1 MRVDGGFDGF
11 ARAVLIAVC
20 VALGVFVVA
29 PLVGSVLLPAARAWR
44 SVFDANIW
52 SLACLAGGAKG
63 GACGSGWHTLAL
75 GGVSATLATFIGG
88 ALAMLAQRG
97 RPARSPVLRAALR
110 GMALLPSITPPFAV
124 GLALILLLGR
134 NGLVT
139 RAVADLFGLAPGR
152 WLYGAPGIVLAQCLA
167 FTPLA
172 WLTLRTVV
180 ARVPAPL
187 EEAAATLR
195 ASNWTILRT
204 VTWPMLRPG
213 VANAWLLC
221 FIESVADF
229 GDPLVVGGNFHVLS
243 TDLYF
248 AVVGAEQNPAR
259 AAVLGVWLLVMALAA
274 FVLQRAWLGRARFAS
289 VSGKPV
295 AGRAMPLGAYVQGG
309 LALVCAPWCGL
320 ALAVYATLLV
330 GGFVR
335 LWGVDFTLT
344 ADHFAD
350 VLGVAIDDGRL
361 LLTGGA
367 WDAVRE
373 TLRLAALAAPL
384 TAAAA
389 LLAGWLLA
397 RRRFAGRSV
406 LEGTFALSL
415 AVPGTVMGLAWA
427 RAFDAPPLMLAG
439 GASIL
444 VLSFVLR
451 NMPPGLRAMSAA
463 FAQIDPA
470 LDEASASLR
479 AGSWTTLRRVHVP
492 LLLPALGAA
501 LIHGFV
507 RAATTVSAVIFL
519 VSADHDLATTY
530 LMGLVSNGNDG
541 PALALAGAL
550 VVVLFALLCV
560 AQALARM
567 GRTSERTLESRHRMH
582 ARKPQA
588 AQVAACTT
596 TEFPS

>member
-1 MRVDGGFDGF
+1 MRTDGAFDGF

-20 VALGVFVVA
+20 AALGVFVIA
-29 PLVGSVLLPAARAWR
+29 PLARSVLLPAALAWHNW
-44 SVFDANIW
+44 FDASVW
-52 SLACLAGGAKG
+52 SLACVSG

-75 GGVSATLATFIGG
+75 GVVSATLATLIGG

-97 RPARSPVLRAALR
+97 APARSPIARAALR
-110 GMALLPSITPPFAV
+110 AIAVLPAITPPFAV
-124 GLALILLLGR
+124 GLALILLFGR

-139 RAVADLFGLAPGR
+139 REAADLFDVAPGR
-152 WLYGAPGIVLAQCLA
+152 WLYGVPGIVLAQSLA
-167 FTPLA
+167 FAPLA
-172 WLTLRTVV
+172 YLTLRTVV
-180 ARVPAPL
+180 ARVPASL

-229 GDPLVVGGNFHVLS
+229 GDPLVVGGNFRVLS

-248 AVVGAEQNPAR
+248 AVVGAEQNAAR
-259 AAVLGVWLLVMALAA
+259 AAVLGVWLLAIALGA
-274 FVLQRAWLGRARFAS
+274 FVLQRAWLGRARYAS

-295 AGRAMPLGAYVQGG
+295 AAQGTPLGAGVQGA
-309 LALVCAPWCGL
+309 LALVCVPWCGL
-320 ALAVYATLLV
+320 ALAVYGTLLL

-344 ADHFAD
+344 AAHFAD
-350 VLGVAIDDGRL
+350 VLGIAFDDGRFV
-361 LLTGGA
+361 LTGTA
-367 WDAVRE
+367 WDAVLE
-373 TLRLAALAAPL
+373 TLRLSAIAAPL

-397 RRRFAGRSV
+397 RRRFPGRGV
-406 LEGTFALSL
+406 LDGVFAVSL

-444 VLSFVLR
+444 VMSFVFR
-451 NMPPGLRAMSAA
+451 NMPLGLRAISAA
-463 FAQIDPA
+463 FAQIDPV

-479 AGSWTTLRRVHVP
+479 AGSWTTLRRLHLP
-492 LLLPALGAA
+492 LMLPALGAA

-541 PALALAGAL
+541 PALALAGTL
-550 VVVLFALLCV
+550 VVVLFALLAV
-560 AQALARM
+560 ARVLARAA
-567 GRTSERTLESRHRMH
+567 RS
-582 ARKPQA
+582 ARKVLETGYVRNTRVQA
-588 AQVAACTT
+588 VGTRTT
-596 TEFPS
+596 TECTS

>member
-1 MRVDGGFDGF
+1 MRTDGAFDGF

-20 VALGVFVVA
+20 AALAVFVA
-29 PLVGSVLLPAARAWR
+29 MPLVRSVLLPALAAWR
-44 SVFDANIW
+44 TLFDAGIW
-52 SLACLAGGAKG
+52 SLACLRGA
-63 GACGSGWHTLAL
+63 ACGSGWHTLAL
-75 GGVSATLATFIGG
+75 GGASATLATLVGG
-88 ALAMLAQRG
+88 ALALLAQRG
-97 RPARSPVLRAALR
+97 RPARSPIMRAALR
-110 GMALLPSITPPFAV
+110 GIAVLPSITPPFAV

-134 NGLVT
+134 NGIVT
-139 RAVADLFGLAPGR
+139 REAADLLGLAPGR

-167 FTPLA
+167 FAPLA
-172 WLTLRTVV
+172 YLTLRSVV

-195 ASNWTILRT
+195 ASNWTILHT

-229 GDPLVVGGNFHVLS
+229 GDPLVVGGNFRVLS

-248 AVVGAEQNPAR
+248 AVVGAEQNAAR
-259 AAVLGVWLLVMALAA
+259 AAVLAVWLLAIALAA
-274 FVLQRAWLGRARFAS
+274 FMLQRAWLGRARYAS

-295 AGRAMPLGAYVQGG
+295 AAQVMPLGKRVQGA
-309 LALVCAPWCGL
+309 LALVCAPWCVL
-320 ALAVYATLLV
+320 ALAVYATLLI

-344 ADHFAD
+344 TEHFAD
-350 VLGVAIDDGRL
+350 VLGVAIDAGRL
-361 LLTGGA
+361 VWSGSA
-367 WDAVRE
+367 WDAVWE

-397 RRRFAGRSV
+397 RRRFAGRG
-406 LEGTFALSL
+406 LLDAAFAVSL

-451 NMPPGLRAMSAA
+451 NMPLGLRAISAA
-463 FAQIDPA
+463 FAQIDPV

-479 AGSWTTLRRVHVP
+479 AGSWTTLRRVHLP
-492 LLLPALGAA
+492 LLLPAIGAA

-550 VVVLFALLCV
+550 VVVLCALLGV
-560 AQALARM
+560 AQALARAA
-567 GRTSERTLESRHRMH
+567 RTSRRFTPARHRRH
-582 ARKPQA
+582 ARL
-588 AQVAACTT
+588 T
-596 TEFPS
+596 TESFS